1 MPQIVIPEFM
11 DDDAV
16 AWLASRH
23 DTLYDP
29 ALVEDRARLLGLGGG
44 QGPCGLIVRNRTRVD
59 AALLA
64 AWPALRA
71 VGRLGVGLDNIDTD
85 ACAARGIAVMP
96 ATGGNTVSVAEYVL
110 GAILTLR
117 RRALMDAPGVLS
129 GGWPRTRA
137 IGQEIAESTLGLVGF
152 GAIAR
157 AVADRARVFGMKIA
171 AYDPFLPAG
180 DPAWTGVQRFEALDD
195 LLAAAD
201 AVSLH
206 VPLTDT
212 TRGLFDD
219 ARLAAM
225 KPGALLINTARGG
238 VVDEPALAA
247 ALRQGRLG
255 GAALDVFD
263 SEPLPAGSAL
273 ADVPNL
279 IATPHIAGVTEQSN
293 TRISWMT
300 VRNLAAALEGASA

>member
-1 MPQIVIPEFM
+1 VPQIVISEFM

-16 AWLASRH
+16 TWLAARY

-29 ALVEDRARLLGLGGG
+29 ALVDDRARLLALGRV
-44 QGPCGLIVRNRTRVD
+44 QGPRGLIVRNRTRVD

-96 ATGGNTVSVAEYVL
+96 ATGGNTVSVAEYVI
-110 GAILTLR
+110 GAILALR
-117 RRALMDAPGVLS
+117 RGALMDASGVLS
-129 GGWPRTRA
+129 GGWPRTRG
-137 IGQEIAESTLGLVGF
+137 IGQEIAETTLGLVGF

-157 AVADRARVFGMKIA
+157 AVADRARAFGVAIA
-171 AYDPFLPAG
+171 AYDPFLPEA
-180 DPAWTGVQRFEALDD
+180 DASWQGVRRCATLDE
-195 LLAAAD
+195 LLAVSD

-206 VPLTDT
+206 VPLTDA
-212 TRGLFDD
+212 TRGLFDA

-247 ALRQGRLG
+247 ALRDGRLG
-255 GAALDVFD
+255 GAALDVFEA
-263 SEPLPAGSAL
+263 EPLPAGSAL
-273 ADVPNL
+273 AGAPNL
-279 IATPHIAGVTEQSN
+279 IATPHIAGVTAQSN

-300 VRNLAAALEGASA
+300 VRNLATALEGSQA